1 MITRIDFNW
10 FFSQQENSEG
20 YERYVVGI
28 NCTKIEEH
36 LPFAEGDRV
45 FYDIYLEDGTILRTF
60 NPNLVEITKEN

>member
-1 MITRIDFNW
+1 MIKSIEFNW
-10 FFSQQENSEG
+10 FFTQEDGEAYTKYS
-20 YERYVVGI
+20 VGT
-28 NCTKIEEH
+28 NCIKIEQH